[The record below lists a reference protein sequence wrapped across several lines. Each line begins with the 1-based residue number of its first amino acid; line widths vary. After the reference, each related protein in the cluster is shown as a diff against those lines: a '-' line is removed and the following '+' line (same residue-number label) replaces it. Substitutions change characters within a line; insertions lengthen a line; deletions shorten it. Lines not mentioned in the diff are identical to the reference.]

1 MKCKRCGKEVSD
13 ETKVCECGFD
23 FEEDEKYAALFNRK
37 ADPEVS
43 EKDKN
48 LLIDFP
54 ILTFLFG
61 LASLLLMILFLF
73 HPGFV
78 VLYFVLVVVFI
89 IMTMWFAKKP
99 TKVKLEPTRNVG
111 LWMAYLAM
119 AVVLFKTVYLLIGLI
134 FF

>member
-13 ETKVCECGFD
+13 DTKVCECGFD
-23 FEEDEKYAALFNRK
+23 FLEDQKYRTLYAQK
-37 ADPEVS
+37 DDPTVS
-43 EKDKN
+43 DKDKN

-54 ILTFLFG
+54 ILTFLCG
-61 LASLLLMILFLF
+61 LTAFLFMILFLF

-78 VLYFVLVVVFI
+78 VLYFGICVIF
-89 IMTMWFAKKP
+89 MAFTFWFAKKP

-111 LWMAYLAM
+111 SGMAYLSL
-119 AVVLFKTVYLLIGLI
+119 AVILFKSIFLLIGLI